1 MPVLKVW
8 KRVGMTSPDYS
19 AWPVVGDVQ
28 ARLNATGI
36 VLRGVSGDA
45 AGGADTA
52 RIQAAIDEVE
62 AEVGRRTLRQF
73 VADPPGSPT
82 TRSYDGS
89 GTARLEIDEFVEMD
103 GVSVVGLTGD
113 TGYALADVSAIVEQ
127 GKPMWA
133 LTRLVGGTAVFPA
146 VESIFPLGAV
156 FPVGRQNIVVTARF
170 GYAESIPADLW
181 HHVCGE
187 MARRVAVEAI
197 FQAGGRLQTQKAGD
211 EAQTFTLGDI
221 DALGWQEP
229 FERDMGRVY
238 RRPAGRRMRGLRV
251 GMV

>member
-1 MPVLKVW
+1 
-8 KRVGMTSPDYS
+8 MTSPDYG
-19 AWPVVGDVQ
+19 AWPLAADVQ
-28 ARLNATGI
+28 ARLDAAGI
-36 VLRGVSGDA
+36 VLRGASGDA
-45 AGGADTA
+45 GGGADTA
-52 RIQAAIDEVE
+52 RIQAAMDEVA

-73 VADPPGSPT
+73 VADPLDSPT

-89 GTARLEIDEFVEMD
+89 GTARLEIDEFVELD
-103 GVSVVGLTGD
+103 GVSVVGLSGD
-113 TGYALADVSAIVEQ
+113 AGFALTNVSAIVEQ
-127 GKPMWA
+127 GKPVWA
-133 LTRLVGGTAVFPA
+133 LTRLVGGAGGFPA
-146 VESIFPLGAV
+146 VGSVLPLGAV

-187 MARRVAVEAI
+187 MARRVAVEAVY
-197 FQAGGRLQTQKAGD
+197 QAGGRLQTQKAGD
-211 EAQTFTLGDI
+211 EAQAFTLSDV

-238 RRPAGRRMRGLRV
+238 RRPAGRRLRGLRV